1 MEGKLK
7 QLKSQLS
14 EITDLGLVNS
24 LLNWDQSTYMPPGGA
39 KARGRQ
45 SALLARIAHEKL
57 IDPGLGQLLGE
68 LSLHTKEL
76 AYESDE
82 ASLVRI
88 ATRDHQQA
96 AKVPSSLME
105 AFYKHTAESY
115 EAWTIARPAN
125 DFNTMKP
132 YLEKTLE
139 FSRQYADCFPGYDHI
154 ADPLINRSDEGV
166 KANDVKTT
174 FAALR
179 EQLVPLVKAISEKQ
193 QVDDSFLH
201 LDYPEQQQMQFG
213 LDVIND
219 YGYDF
224 QRGRQDKT
232 HHPFCTKFSL
242 GDVRITTRFQEN
254 YLGEGMFSTMHE
266 AGHALYEQNV
276 DMNFEGTPL
285 ASGTSSSVHESQSRL
300 WENLVGRSRSFWHR
314 YFGGLQ
320 KTFPEQLGN
329 VDVET
334 FYKAINKVNPSLIR
348 TDADE
353 VTYNLHVMIRFDL
366 ELDMLEGKLKIDDL
380 PDAWNARYQSDLGVV
395 APSNVN
401 GVLQDVH
408 WFAFFIGG
416 VFQGYTLGNV
426 ISVQLFDT
434 ALEQKPQIADE
445 IGQGK
450 FDTLRHWMR
459 DNVNQHGRKFTTNEL
474 LESATGKP
482 LTIDPYINY
491 LKKKYGDIY
500 QL

>member
-1 MEGKLK
+1 MEGKLQ
-7 QLKSQLS
+7 QLKSHLS
-14 EITDLGLVNS
+14 EITDLGLVNA

-45 SALLARIAHEKL
+45 SALLARLAHEKL
-57 IDPGLGQLLGE
+57 IDPSLGQLLEE
-68 LSLHTKEL
+68 LSSHTKDL
-76 AYESDE
+76 AFENDD
-82 ASLVRI
+82 ASLIRV
-88 ATRDHQQA
+88 ATRDHKQA
-96 AKVPSSLME
+96 TNVPSSLME

-115 EAWTIARPAN
+115 EAWTKARSEN
-125 DFNTMKP
+125 DFDTMKP

-139 FSRQYADCFPGYDHI
+139 FSRQYAECFPGYDHI
-154 ADPLINRSDEGV
+154 ADPLINRADEGI
-166 KANDVKTT
+166 KANDVKAT

-179 EQLVPLVKAISEKQ
+179 EQLVPLVKAISEKEP
-193 QVDDSFLH
+193 VDDSFLH
-201 LDYPEQQQMQFG
+201 LNFPEQQQMEFG
-213 LDVIND
+213 IDVIND
-219 YGYDF
+219 FGYDF
-224 QRGRQDKT
+224 NRGRQDKT

-276 DMNFEGTPL
+276 NMDFEGTPL
-285 ASGTSSSVHESQSRL
+285 ASGTSSSAHESQSRL
-300 WENLVGRSRSFWHR
+300 WENLVGRSLPFWNQ
-314 YFGGLQ
+314 YYPSLQ
-320 KTFPEQLGN
+320 KTFPDQLEN
-329 VDVET
+329 VGVEE
-334 FYKAINKVNPSLIR
+334 FYKAINKVSPSLIR

-366 ELDMLEGKLKIDDL
+366 ELDLLEGKLSIDDL
-380 PDAWNARYQSDLGVV
+380 PEAWNARYQSDLGVV
-395 APSNVN
+395 APNHVD

-434 ALEQKPQIADE
+434 ALEQKPQIAQE

-450 FDTLRHWMR
+450 FDTLRCWMR

-474 LESATGKP
+474 LERATGRP
-482 LTIDPYINY
+482 LTIDSYINY
-491 LKKKYGDIY
+491 LKKKYGEIY